1 MGIFYEF
8 LVQLPLVTAHA
19 ARWHA
24 TRPRPSPFPL
34 PTWCACYAAI
44 GHDPY
49 SPKYERDGYQTV
61 LTRWVVPACAIL
73 GFVFMLNHQRYWR
86 HHEFWA
92 TAMFT
97 LPIVMLPAIR
107 CAFGWGGGMRRVAW
121 VHLWRSEL
129 WATALSALPLPR
141 CPLSGA

>member
-1 MGIFYEF
+1 MQQDGMQLGLDVQPSRCPSGCVFYSQGHYPF
-8 LVQLPLVTAHA
+8 
-19 ARWHA
+19 
-24 TRPRPSPFPL
+24 SPKYELIGNKSCLEIDVCLL
-34 PTWCACYAAI
+34 PTYACCAAI
-44 GHDPY
+44 GHDPF

-107 CAFGWGGGMRRVAW
+107 CAFGWGGGMR
-121 VHLWRSEL
+121 
-129 WATALSALPLPR
+129 
-141 CPLSGA
+141 